1 MTKGQAETAAKDY
14 QLALRLSSRE
24 DWDTNAEKEED
35 GARQNPFSA
44 WEYSQALRLAGQYQ
58 EAARIHTLA
67 ADFFEDIGDRARSVI
82 SDFDAG
88 IDLAATGDNDKA
100 AVLLKNAIQRTRTV
114 ESRDVKL
121 VQRLIAK
128 EGEGRMALASVL
140 WVSGDRI
147 EAEAQLGK
155 ACERL
160 DQLEADAQARVKA
173 GAGNMIKEPERLKFN
188 IDDGVTAGDINC
200 SRFKNQD
207 YVSDRLEWPAS
218 LQQKLNKLEN
228 LGR

>member
-1 MTKGQAETAAKDY
+1 
-14 QLALRLSSRE
+14 
-24 DWDTNAEKEED
+24 
-35 GARQNPFSA
+35 
-44 WEYSQALRLAGQYQ
+44 LAGQYQ

-67 ADFFEDIGDRARSVI
+67 SDFFDDIGDRARSVI
-82 SDFDAG
+82 SDLDAG
-88 IDLAATGDNDKA
+88 IDLAATSDNDKA

-114 ESRDVKL
+114 EGRDVKL
-121 VQRLIAK
+121 LQRVIAK

-140 WVSGDRI
+140 WVSGDRV

-160 DQLEADAQARVKA
+160 DQLEADAQARLKA
-173 GAGNMIKEPERLKFN
+173 VGTMIKEPERLKFN
-188 IDDGVTAGDINC
+188 IDDGVGAADISC
-200 SRFKNQD
+200 SRFKSQD

-228 LGR
+228 LGRDK